1 MKISCIIVLVFFIL
15 SMKNGFSQSTFN
27 PESVTIPVMTYPEFQ
42 ARYFD
47 VQGDSTLIVNFWA
60 SWCKP
65 CRLEMP
71 YFEQLRQA
79 YMSEKVKILLVTI
92 DAPAQVEAKAKPFLI
107 LNEIGVETISVQD
120 KVSALKWIPL
130 ICPDWAGSIP
140 LTLVMNKEDGTYF
153 ENSFRDYEQLKK
165 AVSPYIK

>member
-1 MKISCIIVLVFFIL
+1 MKISRIIILLFFIF
-15 SMKNGFSQSTFN
+15 SIKNGFSQTTFN
-27 PESVTIPVMTYPEFQ
+27 PDSVNIAVMTYPEFQ
-42 ARYFD
+42 AKYFD
-47 VQGDSTLIVNFWA
+47 IQGDSTLIVNFWA

-71 YFEQLRQA
+71 YFEQLRQ
-79 YMSEKVKILLVTI
+79 ENVGKKVKILLVTI
-92 DAPAQVEAKAKPFLI
+92 DIPAHVEAKAKPFLI
-107 LNEIGVETISVQD
+107 LNEIAVESISIQD

-153 ENSFRDYEQLKK
+153 ETSFVSFEQLKK